1 MLTGHMDKLVD
12 MLVKQTIVEN
22 KKTDMHSNLYGQ
34 QVDICQT

>member
-1 MLTGHMDKLVD
+1 MDKLVD

-22 KKTDMHSNLYGQ
+22 KKTDMQSNLYGQ